1 MPHQPASQ
9 PAGAKVW
16 AETILDMYKNIPRI
30 NRLEEIRTANYD
42 IYETVKQLEN
52 IYTKAVNE
60 EKQNE
65 NITYYSGL

>member
-1 MPHQPASQ
+1 
-9 PAGAKVW
+9 
-16 AETILDMYKNIPRI
+16 MYKNIPRI